1 MVITASN
8 PVRASVSDTVLVTVF
23 AVNDPP
29 VVGSIETIYVTED
42 VPLEMWTMASLH
54 ELGIISDVDNTLK
67 NLSLHYIM
75 ITACF
80 TLSGVTM
87 LRMFQCFIH
96 MRTSMVLLWRPCVF
110 MMEIMKSVQILR

>member
-42 VPLEMWTMASLH
+42 VPLEMWTMANLY
-54 ELGIISDVDNTLK
+54 EQGIISDVDNALEELEFALHHDHSLFHIEWSHNAQDAPMLYPHEK
-67 NLSLHYIM
+67 NPWYYHGDLVCL
-75 ITACF
+75 
-80 TLSGVTM
+80 
-87 LRMFQCFIH
+87 
-96 MRTSMVLLWRPCVF
+96 
-110 MMEIMKSVQILR
+110 